1 MAMMITNRHIP
12 TFLVAMFLVSP
23 CIGHAVLAQDR
34 PQPVTS
40 TGTTIQAA
48 SDRVI
53 VKYRSRSAALVSGR
67 LHELARAEVIK
78 RLPSIDA
85 DVVRVPEGSSRDEL
99 IAWYEERPD
108 VEYAEPDYHVFPIGG
123 IAAATTPDDTRY
135 VEQYHLNNTGQDDGI
150 TDADVDAPEAWD
162 ITTGDSTIIVAV
174 IDSGIDAEHPDLLA
188 NMWVNEGEIAG
199 DLIDNDGNGFVDDIH
214 GWDFKNDDNSVY
226 DSADEDYHGTHVAGT
241 IGAVSN
247 NGIGVAGVA
256 WNVKIMSL
264 KFLDSAGGSTS
275 DAITA
280 LAYAKA
286 NGAKFTSNS
295 WGGGGESQ
303 ALKDA
308 ITAHGG
314 LFIAASG
321 NDGKNTDAN
330 PSYPSSSDL
339 DLIISV
345 AATDRTDGLAGFS
358 NYGATSVDLGA
369 PGVTI
374 MATWP
379 NNAYNAISGTSMA
392 TPIVS
397 GAAVLVYA
405 QFPDL
410 SPLEMKRRLMYS
422 GDLIPALDGKTL
434 SGRRLNAANSLEDD
448 QVKPSA
454 VTDLIVVAD
463 PTPIINPMA
472 DINPMAGHSLGLT
485 WTSSGDDGTSGLA
498 ALYDVRYSTA
508 PITEATFSSALKATG
523 LPRPQRSG
531 MLETI
536 AITGLNPFTD
546 YYFAVKV
553 FDNAGNGSDVSNQA
567 TGKTLSV
574 RTIFVSDAET
584 TAGDSLWSADTPWA
598 RTDET
603 SSQGSYSW
611 TDSGDGYY
619 ASNLDISLTSIP
631 FSLAT
636 ATRTTFKFDHRYNI
650 EMGYDYGYVEA
661 SSTGGAYWD
670 RLATFTGTQNAWTG
684 VSLDL
689 SSYDGLPEVLVRFR
703 LVTDHTEEYDGWWL
717 DDIQVLADNLG
728 FLTADISTNASGDTL
743 VVGLG
748 LDNEGF
754 EVAGISYQMQWPD
767 PAGLLTYV
775 GVTETARVAGLT
787 HSINLDEANNSVTGV
802 LINTGLSNTVASGTG
817 TLLEYRFA
825 FETDLSNA
833 ESAVTIEAHTDG
845 NQEGLARVFYKV
857 AFNLQAV
864 SLSNLDGNP
873 VSAGGAGGTWEKD
886 LLGADVDFNG
896 VVDVTDV
903 VSTIDYFL
911 GKASFTR
918 TQQLVADTFFD
929 NIINVVDVVRAI
941 NIILGRCIGVSAC
954 AADASMASASV
965 LTASRQADEGVSE
978 RALDILLQSNAS
990 LNSIQKQSNASL
1002 SSTQK
1007 RNTLNVVADIPPDV
1021 VGLQVGI
1028 EYDPSRVRIS
1038 GARLL
1043 LEDDGFEL
1051 THNIGP
1057 SGATFMIYSPTS
1069 ASLPTDTKSVIALN
1083 LESALDGVEPSATD
1097 FQVTEVLGV
1106 DADGMPVY
1114 PEDIDPILAVEE
1126 LLGAPQ
1132 LLPSQKVQLD
1142 RRGNSD
1148 GVYNLGDLLSLIHRA
1163 GLFPG
1168 DTEQEAPR

>member
-1 MAMMITNRHIP
+1 MTTMINNRHIP
-12 TFLVAMFLVSP
+12 ALLIAIFLVSP
-23 CIGHAVLAQDR
+23 YVEHAVLAQDR

-40 TGTTIQAA
+40 IGTTIQAE

-53 VKYRSRSAALVSGR
+53 VKYRSRSAALVSGQ
-67 LHELARAEVIK
+67 LHELSRAEVIK
-78 RLPSIDA
+78 RLPLIDA
-85 DVVRVPEGSSRDEL
+85 DLVRVPEGSSRDEL

-108 VEYAEPDYHVFPIGG
+108 VEYAEPDYRVFPIGG
-123 IAAATTPDDTRY
+123 IAAATTPDDGRY
-135 VEQYHLNNTGQDDGI
+135 DEQYHLNNTGQDSGT

-174 IDSGIDAEHPDLLA
+174 IDSGIDAGHPDLLS

-199 DLIDNDGNGFVDDIH
+199 DSIDNDGNGFVDDIH
-214 GWDFKNDDNSVY
+214 GWDFANDDNSIY
-226 DSADEDYHGTHVAGT
+226 DSADDDYHGTHVAGT

-256 WNVKIMSL
+256 WNVRIMSL
-264 KFLDSAGGSTS
+264 KFLGASGGSTS
-275 DAITA
+275 DAILA

-321 NDGKNTDAN
+321 NDSKNTDTS
-330 PSYPSSSDL
+330 PSYPSASDL

-345 AATDRTDGLAGFS
+345 AATDRNDALAGFS
-358 NYGATSVDLGA
+358 NYGEISVDLGA
-369 PGVTI
+369 PGVAI

-379 NNAYNAISGTSMA
+379 DNDYKAISGTSMA
-392 TPIVS
+392 TPVVS
-397 GAAVLVYA
+397 GMAVLVYA

-410 SPLEMKRRLMYS
+410 SPSEMKHRLMYS
-422 GDLIPALDGKTL
+422 GDVIPALDGKTV
-434 SGRRLNAANSLEDD
+434 SGRRVNAFNSLEDD

-472 DINPMAGHSLGLT
+472 GRHIGLA
-485 WTSSGDDGTSGLA
+485 WTSSGDDGTSGQA
-498 ALYDVRYSTA
+498 SSYDVRYSTA
-508 PITEATFSSALKATG
+508 PITEATFSSALQVTG
-523 LPRPQRSG
+523 APQPQRPG
-531 MLETI
+531 MREKI
-536 AITGLNPFTD
+536 VITGLNPFTD
-546 YYFAVKV
+546 YYFSVKV
-553 FDNAGNGSDVSNQA
+553 LDNAGNGSDVSNQA
-567 TGKTLSV
+567 TGKTLAV
-574 RTIFVSDAET
+574 RTLFAADAET
-584 TAGDSLWSADTPWA
+584 TASDSLWSADAPWA
-598 RTDET
+598 RTDEY
-603 SSQGSYSW
+603 SSQGLYSW
-611 TDSGDGYY
+611 TDSPGSDY
-619 ASNLDISLTSIP
+619 ANDLDISLTSVP
-631 FSLAT
+631 FSLST
-636 ATRTTFKFDHRYNI
+636 ATRSTLKFDHRYDI
-650 EMGYDYGYVEA
+650 EFGYDYGYVEV
-661 SSTGGAYWD
+661 SYTGGAYWD
-670 RLATFTGTQNAWTG
+670 RLKTFTGSQTSWTG

-689 SSYDGLPEVLVRFR
+689 SSYDGQPEVMVRFR
-703 LVTDHTEEYDGWWL
+703 LVSDDMWTRDGWWL
-717 DDIQVLADNLG
+717 DDIQVSADNVGL
-728 FLTADISTNASGDTL
+728 LTANVSTNASGDTL

-754 EVAGISYQMQWPD
+754 EVGGISYQMQWPD
-767 PAGLLTYV
+767 PAGLVTYV

-787 HSINLDEANNSVTGV
+787 HSINLDEANNSVTGI
-802 LINTGLSNTVASGTG
+802 LINTSLANTVASGTG
-817 TLLEYRFA
+817 TLLEYRF
-825 FETDLSNA
+825 ELDTDLNNADAAVTA
-833 ESAVTIEAHTDG
+833 ESHTDG
-845 NQEGLARVFYKV
+845 NREGLPRVFYKL

-864 SLSNLDGNP
+864 SLSNTDGNP
-873 VSAGGAGGTWEKD
+873 VSAGGRGGSWEKGI
-886 LLGADVDFNG
+886 LGADVDFNG

-903 VSTIDYFL
+903 VNTIDYFL
-911 GKASFTR
+911 GKVGFTR
-918 TQQLVADTFFD
+918 VQRLVADTYLD
-929 NIINVVDVVRAI
+929 NIINVVDIVRTI
-941 NIILGRCIGVSAC
+941 NIILGRCIGISAC

-965 LTASRQADEGVSE
+965 LTASRQADGGGGD
-978 RALDILLQSNAS
+978 RDLDILLQSNAG
-990 LNSIQKQSNASL
+990 LNS
-1002 SSTQK
+1002 TQN

-1021 VGLQVGI
+1021 VGLQIGI
-1028 EYDPSRVRIS
+1028 EYDPSRVRVS

-1051 THNIGP
+1051 AQNIGP

-1069 ASLPTDTKSVIALN
+1069 ASLPADTKSVIALD
-1083 LESALDGVEPSATD
+1083 LESELDGIEPSATD
-1097 FQVTEVLGV
+1097 FQLTEVLGV
-1106 DADGMPVY
+1106 DAAGMPVY

-1132 LLPSQKVQLD
+1132 LLPSQKLQLD

-1168 DTEQEAPR
+1168 DAGQEVPR